1 MTPATNTDSKAAK
14 HGFHSQRIH
23 PGPQK
28 PTIQAYR
35 VCSPKPLKGFM
46 CSKHGVWAGWA
57 IAPGSLRWWTRKTM
71 LRRCAAGS
79 RVGAVAPPGPAG
91 PAGLPPKPPSRQG
104 TLGGVVKRSGKG
116 KYAGFNK
123 LRYDVTHAACVCGPP
138 SWPPPS
144 EPRRVLGL
152 ESVEDQRPA
161 PRRGVSHRLFK
172 CRP

>member
-1 MTPATNTDSKAAK
+1 MTPTTNPGSKTDK
-14 HGFHSQRIH
+14 HGFHSQRVH
-23 PGPQK
+23 STPQK
-28 PTIQAYR
+28 RAIQAYR
-35 VCSPKPLKGFM
+35 ACSPKPFKG
-46 CSKHGVWAGWA
+46 CTSSKHGVWVGWA

-71 LRRCAAGS
+71 LSKYAARS
-79 RVGAVAPPGPAG
+79 RVGAVTPPG
-91 PAGLPPKPPSRQG
+91 PAGLPPGCHLSRQR
-104 TLGGVVKRSGKG
+104 TLGGVVKRSGEG

>member
-1 MTPATNTDSKAAK
+1 M
-14 HGFHSQRIH
+14 R
-23 PGPQK
+23 
-28 PTIQAYR
+28 YR
-35 VCSPKPLKGFM
+35 VEGEGLQG
-46 CSKHGVWAGWA
+46 CSK
-57 IAPGSLRWWTRKTM
+57 
-71 LRRCAAGS
+71 
-79 RVGAVAPPGPAG
+79 
-91 PAGLPPKPPSRQG
+91 G
-104 TLGGVVKRSGKG
+104 TLGGVVKQSGEG